1 MSHPDRIDLKV
12 LDRKP
17 DIRGSVQELFRL
29 DLGGKPYQLCK
40 TSESGS
46 VFDVGTIFSVPRSDV
61 LRTVIRHAIFSAL
74 GDPATWQ
81 AITEDDVKYC
91 FGSPALRNDLLNS
104 AEFAALKKTGART
117 HHVGMVDAQ
126 TGAVVRQGL
135 PNQPSNLVLIEAFPI
150 FRPKRFELWGRHAW
164 DYQHYFL
171 EPRKVVGLENIFR
184 LGNPGGSS
192 LQKRYEK
199 ALAKG
204 ADEARKFLL
213 SVGLKEDPKPWA
225 MFTDMIFDCTTKYEP
240 EDRYLSWNET
250 AMIAGVKGETFA
262 RLARTLAAGT
272 VYVAKFFRGLGF
284 TLWDIKWEAAVD
296 GDEVVVVD
304 TIDPDSIRIT
314 GETEHE
320 GRRVFIH
327 FNKQSIRDYYRVLHS
342 DWYAA
347 INDAKRRAE
356 TDEQGREF
364 MVIYREGVAR
374 KEYPAIPVYDPKF
387 AAIQSAKY
395 ELMVKPISDP
405 KSLAAAP
412 AAAKDIMRRE
422 IEIYAQAGK
431 LAEFLKLVS

>member
-12 LDRKP
+12 LDREP

-29 DLGGKPYQLCK
+29 DLGGKPYQLCR
-40 TSESGS
+40 TTESGS

-61 LRTVIRHAIFSAL
+61 LRTIIRHAIFTAL
-74 GDPATWQ
+74 GDPATWRGL
-81 AITEDDVKYC
+81 TEEDVKPC
-91 FGSPALRNDLLNS
+91 FGSEALRKDLLNS
-104 AEFAALKKTGART
+104 AEWKSLCEKGART
-117 HHVGMVDAQ
+117 HHIGMVDAK
-126 TGAVVRQGL
+126 TGAVAQKGL
-135 PNQPSNLVLIEAFPI
+135 PEPPSNMVLIEAFPI

-184 LGNPGGSS
+184 LGSPGGSS
-192 LQKRYEK
+192 LQKRYDT
-199 ALAKG
+199 AAAKG
-204 ADEARKFLL
+204 PEEAKKFLL
-213 SVGLKEDPKPWA
+213 AVGMSEAPKPWE
-225 MFTDMIFDCTTKYEP
+225 MFKDMIFDCTTKYEP

-262 RLARTLAAGT
+262 RMARTLAACT
-272 VYVAKFFRGLGF
+272 VYAAKFFRDLGF

-327 FNKQSIRDYYRVLHS
+327 FNKQSIRDYYRILHAE
-342 DWYAA
+342 WYAA
-347 INDAKRRAE
+347 INDAKKRAE
-356 TDEQGREF
+356 TDPQGREF

-374 KEYPAIPVYDPKF
+374 GGYPPIPLYDPKF

-395 ELMVKPISDP
+395 ELMVKPIIDP
-405 KSLAAAP
+405 ANLAAAR
-412 AAAKDIMRRE
+412 AEAKDIMRRE
-422 IEIYAQAGK
+422 IEIYQQAGK